1 MSPLYP
7 LARSFRVVESAF
19 NPKFKFRKTSFAW
32 TPAIVGLLLLS
43 ASVLPVSG
51 QTQFFWRGDGGLTGN
66 WNANNTWWNGAEAAA
81 GFGQLNFDNTA
92 YPNGTNDTS
101 FDTFRIYI
109 AANSTVARTTNGTA
123 TVGLYDFSA
132 LVPIIRN
139 DSTFLNTFN
148 QNFSVGNTNEASGR
162 AVQLVAAAGDLTFGG
177 TWSTVNTA
185 NVTRELDIRAG
196 SGRTITLSGQVTQV
210 NASNNLQLRISD
222 NGTVILNGSN
232 NYTGTTFF
240 ERGILLLGNN
250 SALGTSTLQFQ
261 FEIGD
266 FRTLASS
273 NSTARTITNNINV
286 FNNLTLG
293 QSSGGTGSL
302 TLGGTFYLGDEPNQN
317 RIVNF
322 VGDHTISGNIT
333 GARGLVKQGT
343 GTMTISGSG
352 NTQTGTLFI
361 DQGIVNINTASLSN
375 SFIDVGA
382 GSTGQSPNNAIL
394 RFSLPN
400 TYSSNLTVKNFE
412 GLGGTR
418 TIDFA
423 NTSGTATLSG
433 SVNLEKAA
441 TVSVAA
447 GGVGNIS
454 GAVTGSHLI
463 TKSGGGTLR
472 FNNNVAGP
480 VTVTEGTLGGNTTI
494 GGLTTLNSGATLAP
508 GNSIGTMNFSA
519 GLTLNSTSTVRM
531 DISSTNGSADRINVT
546 GGTLTYA
553 GNLVFDTVSMTGVTN
568 NTYTLFS
575 GAATGTWATVVA
587 AGTYSGAFIPNGTI
601 WTRNAGDGN
610 VWTYD
615 QNAGTLTVIPE
626 PSTWAL
632 IGVGS
637 AFVLW
642 RLRRRRDD

>member
-1 MSPLYP
+1 
-7 LARSFRVVESAF
+7 
-19 NPKFKFRKTSFAW
+19 
-32 TPAIVGLLLLS
+32 
-43 ASVLPVSG
+43 
-51 QTQFFWRGDGGLTGN
+51 
-66 WNANNTWWNGAEAAA
+66 
-81 GFGQLNFDNTA
+81 
-92 YPNGTNDTS
+92 
-101 FDTFRIYI
+101 
-109 AANSTVARTTNGTA
+109 
-123 TVGLYDFSA
+123 
-132 LVPIIRN
+132 
-139 DSTFLNTFN
+139 
-148 QNFSVGNTNEASGR
+148 
-162 AVQLVAAAGDLTFGG
+162 
-177 TWSTVNTA
+177 
-185 NVTRELDIRAG
+185 
-196 SGRTITLSGQVTQV
+196 
-210 NASNNLQLRISD
+210 
-222 NGTVILNGSN
+222 
-232 NYTGTTFF
+232 
-240 ERGILLLGNN
+240 
-250 SALGTSTLQFQ
+250 
-261 FEIGD
+261 
-266 FRTLASS
+266 
-273 NSTARTITNNINV
+273 
-286 FNNLTLG
+286 
-293 QSSGGTGSL
+293 
-302 TLGGTFYLGDEPNQN
+302 
-317 RIVNF
+317 
-322 VGDHTISGNIT
+322 
-333 GARGLVKQGT
+333 
-343 GTMTISGSG
+343 MTISGSG

-375 SFIDVGA
+375 AFIDLGA
-382 GSTGQSPNNAIL
+382 GSTGQSPNNATL

-400 TYSSNLTVKNFE
+400 TYSSNLVVKNFDNI
-412 GLGGTR
+412 GGTR
-418 TIDFA
+418 TIDLA

-433 SVNLEKAA
+433 SVTLEKAA

-447 GGVGNIS
+447 GGIGNIS

-472 FNNNVAGP
+472 FNNSVAGP

-519 GLTLNSTSTVRM
+519 GLTLNSSSTVRM
-531 DISSTNGSADRINVT
+531 DISNTNDSADRINVT

-575 GAATGTWATVVA
+575 GAATGTWATVAA